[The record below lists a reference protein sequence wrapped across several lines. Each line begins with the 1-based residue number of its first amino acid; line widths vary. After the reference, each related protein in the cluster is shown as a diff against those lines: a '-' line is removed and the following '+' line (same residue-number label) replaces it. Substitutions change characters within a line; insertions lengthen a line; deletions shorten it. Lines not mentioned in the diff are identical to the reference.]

1 MEKLWLKSYSQGVAA
16 EIDLSVIGSIADY
29 LEHAVRDFGP
39 RQVFVSGATG
49 VAITYNELDVLSRQV
64 SAYFQSVIGLPK
76 GARVAL
82 MMPNILQYPICL
94 FGLLRA
100 GYVVANVN
108 PLYTPRE
115 LEHQLK
121 DSGAEAIIVLEQF
134 AHTVESV
141 IAKTS
146 VKHVVTTGVADM
158 MPFAKRVIGN
168 FLVRN
173 VKKMVPPYS
182 LPGKVEFRT
191 MLSRGAGAMF
201 TKVSISSGDLA
212 FLQYTGGTTGVS
224 KGAMLTHLNVL
235 ANVKQGLAWTEP
247 FLDRNE
253 LLVTVTA
260 IPLYHIFALG
270 MTINFIGLGGTNV
283 LVADPRNTKAFVAVL
298 AKYPFV
304 SLPAVNTLF
313 NALINDP
320 DFAKIDFSKCRFA
333 VGGGT
338 AVQRPVA
345 DRWQT
350 ITNSPLCEGYG
361 LTECSPSV
369 TLNPLDLTEFS
380 GSIGLP
386 LPSTEISLRDPEGN
400 EVGLG
405 EPGELCVRGPQVMKG
420 YWNRPQET
428 ADVMTPDGYL
438 RTGDI
443 ATVDERGFF
452 RIVDRLKDMI
462 LVSGFN
468 VFPNEI
474 EEVLMM
480 HPGVF
485 EVAVVGKPDTKTGE
499 AIKVFAVKKNPALT
513 AEDLIAHCRK
523 ELTAYKVPRQIEFLD
538 ELPKSNVGKILRREL
553 RDRA

>member
-1 MEKLWLKSYSQGVAA
+1 M
-16 EIDLSVIGSIADY
+16 
-29 LEHAVRDFGP
+29 
-39 RQVFVSGATG
+39 
-49 VAITYNELDVLSRQV
+49 
-64 SAYFQSVIGLPK
+64 
-76 GARVAL
+76 
-82 MMPNILQYPICL
+82 
-94 FGLLRA
+94 
-100 GYVVANVN
+100 
-108 PLYTPRE
+108 
-115 LEHQLK
+115 
-121 DSGAEAIIVLEQF
+121 
-134 AHTVESV
+134 
-141 IAKTS
+141 
-146 VKHVVTTGVADM
+146 
-158 MPFAKRVIGN
+158 
-168 FLVRN
+168 
-173 VKKMVPPYS
+173 
-182 LPGKVEFRT
+182 
-191 MLSRGAGAMF
+191 
-201 TKVSISSGDLA
+201 
-212 FLQYTGGTTGVS
+212 
-224 KGAMLTHLNVL
+224 
-235 ANVKQGLAWTEP
+235 
-247 FLDRNE
+247 
-253 LLVTVTA
+253 
-260 IPLYHIFALG
+260 
-270 MTINFIGLGGTNV
+270 
-283 LVADPRNTKAFVAVL
+283 
-298 AKYPFV
+298 
-304 SLPAVNTLF
+304 
-313 NALINDP
+313 
-320 DFAKIDFSKCRFA
+320 
-333 VGGGT
+333 GGGT

-380 GSIGLP
+380 GSGGLP

-485 EVAVVGKPDTKTGE
+485 EVAVVGGKPDTKTGE

-523 ELTAYKVPRQIEFLD
+523 
-538 ELPKSNVGKILRREL
+538 N
-553 RDRA
+553 

>member
-1 MEKLWLKSYSQGVAA
+1 MEKIWLKSYSPGVPD
-16 EIDLSVIGSIADY
+16 EIDLSTITSIADFFDQ
-29 LEHAVRDFGP
+29 AVSEFGP
-39 RQVFVSGATG
+39 RPAFVSGATG
-49 VAITYNELDVLSRQV
+49 VGISYNDLDQLSANV
-64 SAYFQSVIGLPK
+64 AAYFQSVVGLPK

-82 MMPNILQYPICL
+82 MMPNMLQYPICL

-134 AHTVESV
+134 AHTVQSV
-141 IAKTS
+141 IAKTV
-146 VKHVVTTGVADM
+146 VKHVVITGAADM
-158 MPFAKRVIGN
+158 MPFAKRIIGN
-168 FLVRN
+168 FLIRT
-173 VKKMVPPYS
+173 VKKMVPAYS
-182 LPGKVEFRT
+182 LPGNVGFRS
-191 MLSRGAGAMF
+191 MLAQGAAKSF
-201 TKVSISSGDLA
+201 AKLTIAPGDLA

-224 KGAMLTHLNVL
+224 KGAMLTHMNVL
-235 ANVKQGLAWTEP
+235 ANVQQGLAWTGP
-247 FLDRNE
+247 FLDHNE
-253 LLVTVTA
+253 ELVTVTA

-270 MTINFIGLGGTNV
+270 MAINFVGLGGTNV
-283 LVADPRNTKAFVAVL
+283 LVADPRNTAAFVAIL
-298 AKYPFV
+298 AKYKFV

-320 DFAKIDFSKCRFA
+320 NFSKIDFSKCRFA
-333 VGGGT
+333 IGGGT
-338 AVQRPVA
+338 AVQRAVA
-345 DRWQT
+345 DKWQV
-350 ITNSPLCEGYG
+350 ITQSPLCEGYG

-386 LPSTEISLRDPEGN
+386 LPSTEISLRDANGK
-400 EVGLG
+400 EVAIGAS
-405 EPGELCVRGPQVMKG
+405 GELCVRGPQVMKG

-428 ADVMTPDGYL
+428 ADVTTADGFL

-443 ATVDERGFF
+443 ATMDERGFF

-474 EEVLMM
+474 EEVIMM

-499 AIKVFAVKKNPALT
+499 AIKVFAVKKDPTLT
-513 AEDLIAHCRK
+513 AESLIEHCRK
-523 ELTAYKVPRQIEFLD
+523 ELTGYKVPRQVEFLD

>member
-1 MEKLWLKSYSQGVAA
+1 MEKIWLKSYSPGVPD
-16 EIDLSVIGSIADY
+16 EIDLSSITSIADFF
-29 LEHAVRDFGP
+29 EDAVREFGARP
-39 RQVFVSGATG
+39 AFISGATG
-49 VAITYNELDVLSRQV
+49 VAISYNELDALSRNV
-64 SAYFQSVIGLPK
+64 SAYFQSAIKLPK

-82 MMPNILQYPICL
+82 MMPNLLQYPICL

-121 DSGAEAIIVLEQF
+121 DSGADAIIVLEQF
-134 AHTVESV
+134 AHTVEKV
-141 IAKTS
+141 IAKTL
-146 VKHVVTTGVADM
+146 VKHVVVTGVADM
-158 MPFAKRVIGN
+158 MPFAKRIIGN
-168 FLVRN
+168 FMIRSI
-173 VKKMVPPYS
+173 KKMVPAYF
-182 LPGKVEFRT
+182 LPGNVAFRT
-191 MLSRGAGAMF
+191 MMSQGAAASF
-201 TKVSISSGDLA
+201 NKVTIASGDLA

-224 KGAMLTHLNVL
+224 KGAMLTHMNVL
-235 ANVKQGLAWTEP
+235 ANVKQGSAWTSP

-253 LLVTVTA
+253 SLVTVTA

-270 MTINFIGLGGTNV
+270 MAINFVGLGGTNV
-283 LVADPRNTKAFVAVL
+283 LVADPRNTAAFVAIL
-298 AKYPFV
+298 AKYKFV

-313 NALINDP
+313 NALINDAN
-320 DFAKIDFSKCRFA
+320 FSKIDFSKCRFA
-333 VGGGT
+333 IGGGT
-338 AVQRPVA
+338 AVQRAVA
-345 DRWQT
+345 DKWQV
-350 ITNSPLCEGYG
+350 ITHSPLCEGYG

-386 LPSTEISLRDPEGN
+386 LPSTELSLRDPDGK
-400 EVGLG
+400 EVTLG
-405 EPGELCVRGPQVMKG
+405 ASGELCVRGPQVMKG

-428 ADVMTPDGYL
+428 ADVMTADGFL

-474 EEVLMM
+474 EEVIMM

-499 AIKVFAVKKNPALT
+499 AIKVFAVKKDPSLT
-513 AEDLIAHCRK
+513 AESIIEHCRK
-523 ELTAYKVPRQIEFLD
+523 ELTGYKVPRQVEFLD